1 MNESIGK
8 KIWNYTISVG
18 QIITT
23 FLIGCAVALV
33 MWLFVQIFR
42 PSKLIFYDR
51 PVNDKKLALSEESLW
66 KHRLF
71 LFYPARKIQSAL
83 WRR

>member
-1 MNESIGK
+1 MNESIFN

-42 PSKLIFYDR
+42 PSKDLYFYDR
-51 PVNDKKLALSEESLW
+51 PANDVTSALSREELMET
-66 KHRLF
+66 
-71 LFYPARKIQSAL
+71 
-83 WRR
+83 

>member
-1 MNESIGK
+1 MNESIFN

-42 PSKLIFYDR
+42 PSKGLRQETAARAGWHDA
-51 PVNDKKLALSEESLW
+51 VCAD
-66 KHRLF
+66 
-71 LFYPARKIQSAL
+71 PADPDIRIHL
-83 WRR
+83 

>member
-1 MNESIGK
+1 MCKYCDAGAMLRSIG
-8 KIWNYTISVG
+8 VELPGG

-42 PSKLIFYDR
+42 PSKD
-51 PVNDKKLALSEESLW
+51 
-66 KHRLF
+66 
-71 LFYPARKIQSAL
+71 
-83 WRR
+83 

>member
-1 MNESIGK
+1 MINESIGK

-23 FLIGCAVALV
+23 FLIGCAVTLV

-42 PSKLIFYDR
+42 LSK
-51 PVNDKKLALSEESLW
+51 N
-66 KHRLF
+66 
-71 LFYPARKIQSAL
+71 
-83 WRR
+83 

>member
-1 MNESIGK
+1 MMNESIGK

-18 QIITT
+18 QVITT

-42 PSKLIFYDR
+42 PSKG
-51 PVNDKKLALSEESLW
+51 
-66 KHRLF
+66 
-71 LFYPARKIQSAL
+71 
-83 WRR
+83 

>member
-1 MNESIGK
+1 MNESILN

-18 QIITT
+18 QIITTT

-42 PSKLIFYDR
+42 PSKD
-51 PVNDKKLALSEESLW
+51 
-66 KHRLF
+66 
-71 LFYPARKIQSAL
+71 
-83 WRR
+83 

>member
-1 MNESIGK
+1 MNESIFK

-42 PSKLIFYDR
+42 PTIDR
-51 PVNDKKLALSEESLW
+51 
-66 KHRLF
+66 
-71 LFYPARKIQSAL
+71 QTT
-83 WRR
+83 

>member
-1 MNESIGK
+1 MNESIFN

-23 FLIGCAVALV
+23 FLIGCAIALV

-42 PSKLIFYDR
+42 PSKD
-51 PVNDKKLALSEESLW
+51 
-66 KHRLF
+66 
-71 LFYPARKIQSAL
+71 
-83 WRR
+83 